1 MVRTLGFHCHDPGST
16 PGCTTQILQD
26 MWRGQKKK
34 KKLKSDYIYTEY
46 WNSEGNFE
54 ALCTNRF
61 NLAEL
66 QSVFAKGWF
75 VTLKC
80 RVLRKGCYTCKLNF
94 KYLKNFDQVC
104 KKAPN

>member
-1 MVRTLGFHCHDPGST
+1 MVRTLGSHCHDPGST
-16 PGCTTQILQD
+16 PGCTTQILRAMLRRQ
-26 MWRGQKKK
+26 K

-54 ALCTNRF
+54 AVCTNRF

-66 QSVFAKGWF
+66 QSVFAKSLF
-75 VTLKC
+75 VTLKS
-80 RVLRKGCYTCKLNF
+80 RVLRKGCYTCKLNV

-104 KKAPN
+104 KKGPN